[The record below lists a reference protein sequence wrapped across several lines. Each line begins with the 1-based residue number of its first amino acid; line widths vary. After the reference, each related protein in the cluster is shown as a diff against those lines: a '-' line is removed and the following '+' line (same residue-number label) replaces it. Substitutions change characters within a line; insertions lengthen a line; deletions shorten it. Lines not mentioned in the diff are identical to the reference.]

1 MEIPLNE
8 VERMTA
14 LVRYGILDTEAEE
27 QFDRI
32 TRMVAA
38 LFEAPIALVSLVDH
52 RRQWF
57 KSAFGLTARETP
69 REYAFC
75 AHAICGRELFIIPD
89 ASKDERF
96 ADNPLV
102 TGQPAIRFYMGAP
115 LITPDDHALGTL
127 CVIDSKS
134 RPDPSREQKQVL
146 CDLAGIVMHHM
157 ETRRI
162 LRQNQTAARQAKV
175 ALGTVIGEL
184 AKTRAQRSAELVED
198 LKAVDAIING
208 FETSPGLN

>member
-69 REYAFC
+69 REHAFC
-75 AHAICGRELFIIPD
+75 AHAICGRELFIVPD

-96 ADNPLV
+96 AGNPLV
-102 TGQPAIRFYMGAP
+102 TGQPEIRFYMGAP
-115 LITPDDHALGTL
+115 LLTPDDYALGTL
-127 CVIDSKS
+127 CVIDRKA
-134 RPDPSREQKQVL
+134 RPDPSQEQKQVL
-146 CDLAGIVMHHM
+146 RDLAGIVMHHM

-162 LRQNQTAARQAKV
+162 LRQNQTAARQAKSAVNSVIEALDKSRAALSTDLAGDLRHV
-175 ALGTVIGEL
+175 A
-184 AKTRAQRSAELVED
+184 
-198 LKAVDAIING
+198 AILDG
-208 FETSPGLN
+208 FETSPRMN